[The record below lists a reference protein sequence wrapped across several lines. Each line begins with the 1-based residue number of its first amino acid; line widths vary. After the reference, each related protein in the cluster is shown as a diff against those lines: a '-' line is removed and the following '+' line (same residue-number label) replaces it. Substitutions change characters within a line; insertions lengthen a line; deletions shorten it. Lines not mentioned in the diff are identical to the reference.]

1 MWTYL
6 QFVDT
11 GKFMLY
17 SSYER
22 GFNYRLFLDGDH
34 TLDLAT
40 PSEIHVIAC
49 EYWEV
54 PLKQFHINSY
64 ELINDKP
71 VLCPGHAGFEFTD
84 RTLQR
89 YTQEY
94 LIEKIQEYF
103 ILSYDDVNRL
113 SNFPTF
119 NKQLLSKYPSLKTR
133 LG

>member
-40 PSEIHVIAC
+40 PSEIHVIDC

-54 PLKQFHINSY
+54 PLDQFHINSH

-71 VLCPGHAGFEFTD
+71 VICPGHTGFKFTD
-84 RTLQR
+84 KTLQR

-103 ILSYDDVNRL
+103 TVINDDVN
-113 SNFPTF
+113 PA
-119 NKQLLSKYPSLKTR
+119 
-133 LG
+133 